1 MKDKTI
7 TLTTEEIA
15 FLLHLN
21 NLQSLSTTIDLL
33 KEADDLEDLEETLK
47 DLCKDMR
54 LALSISEDRIGS
66 KKGLEIAK
74 ALLVAHEHIL
84 GME

>member
-33 KEADDLEDLEETLK
+33 KDADDLEDLEETLK

-54 LALSISEDRIGS
+54 LALSISEDRIGI
-66 KKGLEIAK
+66 KKCLEIAK